1 MLYSRRDQVIGGS
14 LDLYGEWAQDE
25 MQLLARWFKP
35 GDSVLD
41 VRRNMGTHA
50 VFFGLGVGPQ
60 GTVHCFEPQPPVARL
75 LSANLCLNHLS
86 WCEVHPA
93 GVSDAPGEAWI
104 PRYNYDIVRNYGAVP
119 LDGYNAANR
128 VTAEEM
134 SERVKIPL
142 MTIDSLHLPRCEL
155 VKIDA
160 EGMEL
165 RVLQGAEQLIARAR
179 PVIYAENN
187 ARDRSA
193 PVLEWLLA
201 RGYRVY
207 FHLARAF
214 NPDNFLQN
222 PHNYFGDARELNICA
237 VPAERAIAIPELR
250 EAHGRDDY
258 PET

>member
-1 MLYSRRDQVIGGS
+1 MKCSFSPAGSSRAIQCWNIG
-14 LDLYGEWAQDE
+14 A
-25 MQLLARWFKP
+25 
-35 GDSVLD
+35 
-41 VRRNMGTHA
+41 NMGTHA

-142 MTIDSLHLPRCEL
+142 MTIDSLHLPRVPSWSRLTPREWSFAYC
-155 VKIDA
+155 
-160 EGMEL
+160 
-165 RVLQGAEQLIARAR
+165 RAR
-179 PVIYAENN
+179 SN
-187 ARDRSA
+187 
-193 PVLEWLLA
+193 
-201 RGYRVY
+201 
-207 FHLARAF
+207 
-214 NPDNFLQN
+214 
-222 PHNYFGDARELNICA
+222 
-237 VPAERAIAIPELR
+237 
-250 EAHGRDDY
+250 
-258 PET
+258 